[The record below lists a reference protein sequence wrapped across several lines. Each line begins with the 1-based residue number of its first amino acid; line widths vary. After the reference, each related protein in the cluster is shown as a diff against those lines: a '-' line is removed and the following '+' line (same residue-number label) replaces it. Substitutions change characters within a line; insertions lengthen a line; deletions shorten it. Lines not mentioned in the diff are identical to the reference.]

1 MLIIDTRESESLDK
15 ALRKYKKK
23 YEKSGILKELR
34 NRQTFTK
41 PSVRKRNV
49 ILKAKMT
56 QDYIRTNDL

>member
-1 MLIIDTRESESLDK
+1 MLIIDTRDSDSLDK

-23 YEKSGILKELR
+23 YEKSGLLKELR
-34 NRQTFTK
+34 NRQAFTK

>member
-1 MLIIDTRESESLDK
+1 MLIIDTRDSDSLDQ

-23 YEKSGILKELR
+23 YEKSGLLKELR
-34 NRQTFTK
+34 NRQAFTK